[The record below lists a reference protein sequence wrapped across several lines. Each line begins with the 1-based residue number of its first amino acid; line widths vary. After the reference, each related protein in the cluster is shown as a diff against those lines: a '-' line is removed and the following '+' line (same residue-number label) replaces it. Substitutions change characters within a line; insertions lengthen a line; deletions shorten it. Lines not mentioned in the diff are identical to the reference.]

1 MAGVENPDVS
11 EQVNG
16 IICFRVLER
25 RSTWIKSLTLAG
37 DVCGPHN
44 KR

>member
-1 MAGVENPDVS
+1 MARVESPDVS
-11 EQVNG
+11 EQVDG
-16 IICFRVLER
+16 IICFWVFER
-25 RSTWIKSLTLAG
+25 RSIWIKSLTLAG